1 MAPWHRVFLVFVLLA
16 AGCDPDPAGPDAE
29 PDDGTP
35 ADAEVGPD
43 ADADAEADAD
53 ADTFDPDDAGAD
65 DADAFD
71 PDDAGVD
78 DAEIDEDADAGE
90 TTLPP
95 LRDDALDPDFRW
107 DEKARRLLDRGSLA
121 ARFAAAGYTL
131 PAGTE
136 VYAVRIIEGLDGPAY
151 LLHEAGAGAFSTGFW
166 PASTV
171 KVLAALGALDFVGT
185 LGFTGAA
192 TITFDTGFVDRLRS
206 IIDRA
211 IRVSSNE
218 DYDWTVRVA
227 GFDRLNDEFLTP
239 ERGFPTVVI
248 QRSYTGTGVRHSPG
262 MVLAEGGRE
271 ATVPPRDGVV
281 ADRCP
286 PRDGNCANL
295 FELVEAIRRLTL
307 DAELPASHRLE
318 VDPADVAAMVDAL
331 CGSSSSYMRP
341 GATRLFGAGV
351 RVCNKTGTVLDNDYL
366 DTGLVEDPVTGD
378 RFLLAFAV
386 PEQGGYVLSTT
397 AAEAVGERV
406 LAALAALP
414 ADGVALQPDGGLPL
428 TAQLD
433 DRGTTGDSRRA
444 YTLTIEAAGAD
455 RVELSTDGWPIGEAA
470 GPGPRFTVDYAYS
483 SGGDRLLVI
492 RAFRSGTL
500 VGYRSMA
507 VHITPP

>member
-1 MAPWHRVFLVFVLLA
+1 MAPFHRFLLVFVLLA
-16 AGCDPDPAGPDAE
+16 AGCDPDPAGPGDDAE

-35 ADAEVGPD
+35 GDFVPG
-43 ADADAEADAD
+43 EADAD
-53 ADTFDPDDAGAD
+53 AAPEAE
-65 DADAFD
+65 ADAFD
-71 PDDAGVD
+71 PDDAGAG
-78 DAEIDEDADAGE
+78 DADADEDADAGE

-121 ARFAAAGYTL
+121 ARLAAAGYTL

-136 VYAVRIIEGLDGPAY
+136 VYAARIIDGLEGPAY
-151 LLHEAGAGAFSTGFW
+151 LLHEAGDGAFSAAFW

-192 TITFDTGFVDRLRS
+192 TITFDTGFVDRLRN

-271 ATVPPRDGVV
+271 ATVPPRDGIV

-295 FELVEAIRRLTL
+295 FELVEAIRRLAL

-318 VDPADVAAMVDAL
+318 LAPADIDAMLDAL

-341 GATRLFGAGV
+341 GAERVFGAGV
-351 RVCNKTGTVLDNDYL
+351 RVCNKTGTVIGDDYL
-366 DTGLVEDPVTGD
+366 DTGLVEDGVTGD

-386 PEQGGYVLSTT
+386 PEQGSYSTST
-397 AAEAVGERV
+397 VAAQTVGERV
-406 LAALAALP
+406 LVALATLP
-414 ADGVALQPDGGLPL
+414 VDGLALQPDAGLPL
-428 TAQLD
+428 TVQLD
-433 DRGTTGDSRRA
+433 DHGTTGASRRA
-444 YTLTIEAAGAD
+444 YTLTIEAPGAD
-455 RVELSTDGWPIGEAA
+455 RVELFTDGWPIGEAA

-483 SGGDRLLVI
+483 SGGDRLLVV
-492 RAFRSGTL
+492 RAFRSGAL